1 MLATLETITIQ
12 ETKKDPRQIENSII
26 TILTNWLIINEDSD
40 TAEQETKDLLKPL
53 WRYQEPIERT
63 MEVLNREPITYDK
76 IKSCDIINLKIK

>member
-1 MLATLETITIQ
+1 MLATIETHTIPNLRTDRIQ
-12 ETKKDPRQIENSII
+12 TEQKII

-63 MEVLNREPITYDK
+63 MEVLNRESITYDK
-76 IKSCDIINLKIK
+76 IKSYIRNLNIK